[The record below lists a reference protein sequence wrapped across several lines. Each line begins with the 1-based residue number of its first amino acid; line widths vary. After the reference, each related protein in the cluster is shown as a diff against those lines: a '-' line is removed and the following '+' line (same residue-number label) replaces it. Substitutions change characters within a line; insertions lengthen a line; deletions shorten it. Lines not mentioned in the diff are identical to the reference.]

1 MSPNT
6 SPSSETFQLLALS
19 MLKGVGPSTLRKVVK
34 VPGYAS
40 ASISDLSSLITPI
53 RRATESDNTWGEA
66 RRSAEEQVKRAEDND
81 AFIVSIADSSYPELL
96 SRTTDDP
103 CILYAKGCLVKPEHE
118 PVAVIGTRHPTK
130 HGILITQRITEYLAS
145 VNRSVI
151 SGLALGCDAIAH
163 QATVDSGGHTVAV
176 LAHGLQTIAPSKHQ
190 KLADDIL
197 ASGGGLVSEFPFGT
211 QPLPQLFVQRDK
223 TQAGL
228 AAGVVMVQSDI
239 QGGSLHASR
248 AAISYGRWLAI
259 PYPTPHDKDTGA
271 SKAQA
276 NLLLADGTPAERADL
291 LRCPISKLSQVM
303 ILRGKEDYGM
313 LLSAPD
319 DETPDDGGQ
328 EMFL

>member
-96 SRTTDDP
+96 SKTTDDP
-103 CILYAKGCLVKPEHE
+103 CLLYAKGCLVKPGHE

-145 VNRSVI
+145 VDRSVI

-163 QATVDSGGHTVAV
+163 QAAVDSKGHTVAV

-228 AAGVVMVQSDI
+228 ASGVVMVQSDI

-248 AAISYGRWLAI
+248 AAISYGRWLAV
-259 PYPTPHDKDTGA
+259 PYPTTRDQEAGEPKI
-271 SKAQA
+271 QA
-276 NLLLADGTPAERADL
+276 NLLLANGSPTERADL
-291 LRCPISKLSQVM
+291 LRCSVGMLGKVI
-303 ILRGKEDYGM
+303 ILRGKDDYA
-313 LLSAPD
+313 LLTN
-319 DETPDDGGQ
+319 EEVGQ
-328 EMFL
+328 YPNQNQNDLLL